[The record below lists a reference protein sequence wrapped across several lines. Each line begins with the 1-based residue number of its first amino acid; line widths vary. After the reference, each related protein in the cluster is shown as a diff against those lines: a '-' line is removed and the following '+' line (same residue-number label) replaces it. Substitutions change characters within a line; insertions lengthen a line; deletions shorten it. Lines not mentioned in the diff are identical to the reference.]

1 MLKIPL
7 RNLLFAGQKRF
18 LATPA
23 TLSPPPPQRLP
34 SPSVECLIDPCGFS
48 LESALSKSLKPH
60 SNWKNVGKHALVI
73 NCLKSHGFNDTHII
87 KLVEKRPNVLQCD
100 VEATLNPKLKFLT
113 ENGLTGKHLTKLIVT
128 DPLIL
133 ARSLDSRI
141 KPSFKV
147 LRQYLESIP
156 DMMKALNRAPRLL
169 SSNLERVLQPNVE
182 FLVDEGISAD
192 RVSKLLVARPRVLL
206 QKREMIASLFKAVKN
221 MGVSPKDS
229 IFIRGIQVLS
239 HMSEA
244 TWKNKMELFKSLG
257 WSEGDLLRT
266 FRVAPFCFA
275 YSEKKIR
282 SQMDFLLNT
291 VNAEQKTVIAFPK
304 ILTYSLDKRL
314 RPRYEVLKVLLS
326 KKLIREDIKILW
338 LLDLSDKKFLDT
350 YVTKHLDKVPSL
362 LDVYK
367 GNVEQSTS
375 SSGPGKL
382 DA

>member
-7 RNLLFAGQKRF
+7 RNLPFPGQKRF

-34 SPSVECLIDPCGFS
+34 SPSVECLIDSCDFS

-60 SNWKNVGKHALVI
+60 SNRKNVGKHALVI
-73 NCLKSHGFNDTHII
+73 NCLKSHGFDDTHII
-87 KLVEKRPNVLQCD
+87 KLVEKRPNVLQCN

-113 ENGLTGKHLTKLIVT
+113 ENGLT
-128 DPLIL
+128 
-133 ARSLDSRI
+133 
-141 KPSFKV
+141 V

-169 SSNLERVLQPNVE
+169 SFNLERVLQPNVE

-239 HMSEA
+239 QMSEA
-244 TWKNKMELFKSLG
+244 TWKNKIQLFKSLG
-257 WSEGDLLRT
+257 WSEEDLSRT
-266 FRVAPFCFA
+266 FREAPFCFA

-291 VNAEQKTVIAFPK
+291 VNAELKTVIAFPK

-326 KKLIREDIKILW
+326 KKLIREDIKIVW

-350 YVTKHLDKVPSL
+350 YVTKHLDKVPGL